1 MQETFVVGVHFGSR
15 IDKMLRIEGSRSVCG
30 GVTGCGHLRLLLL
43 RLLLQL

>member
-30 GVTGCGHLRLLLL
+30 GVTGCGHLRLLL